1 VTTDNPAV
9 EQFISESMAALNP
22 DGTSVSVYTPATT
35 QTATTPTMFTTE
47 DVERVRKQEKDKLYK
62 KMEDSESRLKALADQ
77 VSTLEKEREEA
88 RKQAEELSVKER
100 QLQKER
106 EEAELSAKEL
116 ILMKEQEFNSRIS
129 QVEDEWRGRLS
140 QIEQEREAQAALLEK
155 EREFQALNTYMQ
167 RRLAEEADAIIP
179 ELRDL
184 VTGNSVEEVEASID
198 ILRERSNA
206 IVASIQQATQSQ
218 AGRPRGAQVTAP
230 PIGPMD
236 NQMEQQTYTLDDIQ
250 NMPMN
255 KYAEMRDR
263 LLSAAR
269 PQRRGF

>member
-1 VTTDNPAV
+1 
-9 EQFISESMAALNP
+9 
-22 DGTSVSVYTPATT
+22 
-35 QTATTPTMFTTE
+35 MFTTE